1 MESGDELLAEDWRQI
16 NDAGHE
22 SQSQA
27 FGRATHDVG
36 AEALLAPS
44 ARIRG
49 GVNLV
54 YFPESVI
61 SSSGIEILGEDELAR
76 WLKKR

>member
-1 MESGDELLAEDWRQI
+1 MAEDWRKV
-16 NDAGHE
+16 NEAGHE

-27 FGRATHDVG
+27 FGRAAHDVG

-54 YFPESVI
+54 YFPESAGSPNAI
-61 SSSGIEILGEDELAR
+61 KILGEDELSR
-76 WLKKR
+76 WLKKK

>member
-1 MESGDELLAEDWRQI
+1 V

-27 FGRATHDVG
+27 FGRAAHDVG
-36 AEALLAPS
+36 AEALMAPS
-44 ARIRG
+44 ARVRG

-54 YFPESVI
+54 YFPESAASPNAI
-61 SSSGIEILGEDELAR
+61 KILGEDELSR
-76 WLKKR
+76 WLKKK